1 MVQGG
6 RVAQASEAAE
16 KVGDFATGTW
26 AEHPTGMRGH
36 DEQQES
42 MFSYISLEKR
52 VPLDHPL
59 RRVREMT
66 DRALRDLSPKFSEM
80 YSRYGRPSI
89 APEKLLRALLLQMLF
104 SVRSERRLMEE
115 LSYNLLYR
123 WFVGWSMD
131 EEVWDVTVFTKNR
144 ERLLEGE
151 IAQEF
156 FEAVLRQAEEQGL
169 LSDEH
174 FTVDGTLIEAWAS
187 RRSFQEKKEPPERGT
202 GSGGRQTLRDTHE
215 SRTDPEAR
223 LYKRSAA
230 GEARPSYLG
239 HLVMEN
245 RNGLIVKSCV
255 TQSGTR
261 EEPLAALAMMEPIVK
276 KVRAKEREGAG
287 KELTLGADKGY
298 QKKELIEGLRAWGV
312 IPHIAEYEK
321 NLPQWPNC
329 LSASEREHP
338 GFATSQAKRKLIEK
352 NFGWLKSV
360 AGFWQTKLRGRRRVD
375 WGFCLGAAAS
385 NLVRL
390 VKLMPSPA

>member
-1 MVQGG
+1 
-6 RVAQASEAAE
+6 
-16 KVGDFATGTW
+16 
-26 AEHPTGMRGH
+26 MRGH

-187 RRSFQEKKEPPERGT
+187 RQSFQEKKEPPERGT

-245 RNGLIVKSCV
+245 RNGLIVKF
-255 TQSGTR
+255 
-261 EEPLAALAMMEPIVK
+261 
-276 KVRAKEREGAG
+276 
-287 KELTLGADKGY
+287 Y
-298 QKKELIEGLRAWGV
+298 
-312 IPHIAEYEK
+312 
-321 NLPQWPNC
+321 
-329 LSASEREHP
+329 
-338 GFATSQAKRKLIEK
+338 KRKSQEK
-352 NFGWLKSV
+352 YLSQRRMFSNFPARV
-360 AGFWQTKLRGRRRVD
+360 NERG
-375 WGFCLGAAAS
+375 
-385 NLVRL
+385 
-390 VKLMPSPA
+390 